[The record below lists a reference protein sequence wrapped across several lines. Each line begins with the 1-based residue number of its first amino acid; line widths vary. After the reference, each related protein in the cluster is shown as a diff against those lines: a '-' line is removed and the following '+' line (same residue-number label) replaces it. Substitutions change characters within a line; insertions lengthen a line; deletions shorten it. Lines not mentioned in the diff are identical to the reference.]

1 MLSEAYCAN
10 ITLPDYVV
18 QFPALRV
25 PCSSVPEMHLHL
37 STGVPTTIGEVTNM
51 PHIIHI
57 LLVLTVV
64 LFATSTAADH
74 MYVDSET
81 LSGWCE
87 PYKVGDPGPG
97 PLCAG
102 YINAVV
108 DILAHGVPL
117 HAQWACVPHT
127 ASLDDLRN
135 LVINELDPV
144 VNTLE
149 QRSSGDHRNAHIWVA
164 EVLAGAY
171 PCFPANS
178 Q

>member
-18 QFPALRV
+18 QLPAQRV
-25 PCSSVPEMHLHL
+25 PCSSVPKMHLPL
-37 STGVPTTIGEVTNM
+37 STGVPTTIGEVTNT

-64 LFATSTAADH
+64 LFATPTAADH
-74 MYVDSET
+74 MYVDTET

-102 YINAVV
+102 YINGVA

-117 HAQWACVPHT
+117 HAQWACIPHT
-127 ASLDDLRN
+127 VSLNDLRN
-135 LVINELDPV
+135 LIFMQLDLVVNELD
-144 VNTLE
+144 
-149 QRSSGDHRNAHIWVA
+149 QDSSGGHKNAHIWVA

-171 PCFPANS
+171 PCFPPNGE
-178 Q
+178 